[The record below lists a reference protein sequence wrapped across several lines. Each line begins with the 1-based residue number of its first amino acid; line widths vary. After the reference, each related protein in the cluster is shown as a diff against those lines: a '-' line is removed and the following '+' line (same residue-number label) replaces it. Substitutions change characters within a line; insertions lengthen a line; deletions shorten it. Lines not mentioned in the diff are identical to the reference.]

1 MGRKDRR
8 SEEVP
13 GQHRAE
19 EAEVEELGGRGGAA
33 RRAGAH
39 SVVVAPSKTKT
50 AGGGEEAMA
59 RGWCS
64 RRRCGRAWRWLGVA
78 AERGK
83 R

>member
-50 AGGGEEAMA
+50 AGVFA
-59 RGWCS
+59 S
-64 RRRCGRAWRWLGVA
+64 DHVK
-78 AERGK
+78 K
-83 R
+83 RPPVHPVSTASIL